1 MSAVVVD
8 QVYSSASV
16 QVAGHEIEA
25 QWIERIRRGDHL
37 AFEQLVRTYQHSV
50 YRLLYRMIGDGEE
63 ARDLAQETFLKVYQK
78 IDQFRGEADLKTW
91 ILRIAANQAI
101 NHRRWW
107 LRRWRHRTLS
117 LDEPADEQQC
127 VLSETISDQHP
138 SMEQALL
145 ERERDGRL
153 ARALLKIKPA
163 YRVAVVLRDI
173 EGLSYEQI
181 AAVLKISVG
190 TVKSRIW
197 RGRELLRQ
205 EVIQDP
211 RGWLG

>member
-8 QVYSSASV
+8 QVYSHTSV
-16 QVAGHEIEA
+16 RVAEREAEA
-25 QWIERIRRGDHL
+25 QWVERIRRGDHI
-37 AFEQLVRTYQHSV
+37 AFEQLVRTYHHSV

-63 ARDLAQETFLKVYQK
+63 ARDLAQETFLKAYQK
-78 IDQFRGEADLKTW
+78 LDQFRGDAGLKTW
-91 ILRIAANQAI
+91 ILSIATNQAI

-107 LRRWRHRTLS
+107 LRRWRHRTVS
-117 LDEPADEQQC
+117 LDEPVDEQQC
-127 VLSETISDQHP
+127 VLGETLTDQHP
-138 SMEQALL
+138 SMEQVLL
-145 ERERDGRL
+145 ERERDDRL
-153 ARALLKIKPA
+153 AQALLKVKPA
-163 YRVAVVLRDI
+163 YRVALVLRDI

-205 EVIQDP
+205 EVAQDP
-211 RGWLG
+211 CWW